1 MIEMFL
7 QINISFEKEFVD
19 GWGGDQWLIMYNFDN
34 IYLYTE
40 DWVLL
45 EWEVIIQLSSDIV
58 AVYFYLFYN
67 GPVDMQIWT
76 LLTKSQCS
84 VFDTQL
90 GNHY

>member
-40 DWVLL
+40 D
-45 EWEVIIQLSSDIV
+45 
-58 AVYFYLFYN
+58 
-67 GPVDMQIWT
+67 
-76 LLTKSQCS
+76 
-84 VFDTQL
+84 
-90 GNHY
+90 